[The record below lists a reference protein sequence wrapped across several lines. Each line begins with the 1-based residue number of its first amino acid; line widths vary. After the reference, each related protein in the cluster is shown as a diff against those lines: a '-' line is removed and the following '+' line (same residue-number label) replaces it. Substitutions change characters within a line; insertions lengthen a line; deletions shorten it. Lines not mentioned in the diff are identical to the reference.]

1 MGLSLGSIM
10 GLESWAGPED
20 VQRGWPALVPPQD
33 RSPILPCTRKPSRNP
48 LGFFHFRSSSIDP
61 SQQCLLSLC
70 LPQSWNKHLPRPNPR
85 TICLTVHESDTL
97 YTVKAK
103 IQDQH
108 RLFFDGVQL
117 DQDNLT
123 LADYNIKHGSTLDLQ
138 EKMQIYVT
146 EKRAGWTIALEV
158 DNMDTID
165 KVKSRIQDRE
175 AFPKGQQYLIFG
187 NKQLED
193 GKLTLA
199 DHNIRKESTLQ
210 LVLLPSRRGMTM
222 TSMCICVNPPAG
234 ETITLDVDSYDTLG
248 DIKMMMYF
256 KVGSRPIQ
264 HRLIFRGRM
273 LEGNH
278 TLADYG
284 IQKYST
290 LQMHLRHLCG
300 C

>member
-1 MGLSLGSIM
+1 
-10 GLESWAGPED
+10 
-20 VQRGWPALVPPQD
+20 
-33 RSPILPCTRKPSRNP
+33 
-48 LGFFHFRSSSIDP
+48 
-61 SQQCLLSLC
+61 
-70 LPQSWNKHLPRPNPR
+70 
-85 TICLTVHESDTL
+85 
-97 YTVKAK
+97 
-103 IQDQH
+103 
-108 RLFFDGVQL
+108 
-117 DQDNLT
+117 
-123 LADYNIKHGSTLDLQ
+123 
-138 EKMQIYVT
+138 
-146 EKRAGWTIALEV
+146 
-158 DNMDTID
+158 
-165 KVKSRIQDRE
+165 
-175 AFPKGQQYLIFG
+175 
-187 NKQLED
+187 
-193 GKLTLA
+193 
-199 DHNIRKESTLQ
+199 
-210 LVLLPSRRGMTM
+210 MTM